1 MCSTTAPTSPRS
13 ARGSDRVLDVFR
25 ETKGWLVDWSG
36 LARDGLHVHVGLIVF
51 FAAALIFRWPLR
63 SWKPWALTLAITL
76 AGEAWD
82 IRDTLAAGGRVR
94 LDYNWQDIWNTMLW
108 PSAILILARST
119 RLFGPSRQEM

>member
-1 MCSTTAPTSPRS
+1 
-13 ARGSDRVLDVFR
+13 VLDVFR

-36 LARDGLHVHVGLIVF
+36 LARDGLHVHIGLIVF

-63 SWKPWALTLAITL
+63 SWKPWAVALAITL

-108 PSAILILARST
+108 PSAILILARTT
-119 RLFGPSRQEM
+119 RLFGPASQSDSVV